1 MEQKETEALLL
12 NIYVASLSVL
22 RHDIQP
28 ESGIKCTRIP
38 LTHVTKRTSLAAN
51 GYEYEKN
58 KEEECF
64 VMGCFKNLCS
74 SQS

>member
-12 NIYVASLSVL
+12 NIYGASLSVL

-38 LTHVTKRTSLAAN
+38 LTHVTERTSLAAN

-58 KEEECF
+58 KEQECF
-64 VMGCFKNLCS
+64 VMVL
-74 SQS
+74 